1 MPLHQPGGRC
11 ASVLSDGLPGPQQG
25 VVGEGGGRPYGVSDV
40 VHPFRIN
47 GLYPSSFF
55 EYQSPFILL
64 TSIMS

>member
-1 MPLHQPGGRC
+1 
-11 ASVLSDGLPGPQQG
+11 LSDGLPGPQQG